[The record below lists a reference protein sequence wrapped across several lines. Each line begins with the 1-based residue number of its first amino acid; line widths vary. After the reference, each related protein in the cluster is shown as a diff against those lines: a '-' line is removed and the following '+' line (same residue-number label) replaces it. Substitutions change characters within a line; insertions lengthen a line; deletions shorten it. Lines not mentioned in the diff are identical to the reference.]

1 MHKGQ
6 EVARK
11 ETRMQKLEMIP
22 LKSSNVVAVGYD
34 GSLKQLY
41 VQFENWTYIYEG
53 VNQNLYFQL
62 MESKS
67 KGKFLRNKII
77 GQYEGKRQDA
87 QDK

>member
-1 MHKGQ
+1 
-6 EVARK
+6 
-11 ETRMQKLEMIP
+11 MQKLEMTP
-22 LKSSNVVAVGYD
+22 LKSSNIVAIGHD
-34 GSLKQLY
+34 RSKKELY
-41 VQFENWTYIYEG
+41 VHFKDATYIYSD
-53 VNQNLYFQL
+53 VNQNLYLML